1 MGSVLKNVYIDK
13 LDNII
18 NKFNSAD
25 DSRIKIKPVGV
36 KSGTNIDFGIK
47 KMKNNLILRLVTM

>member
-25 DSRIKIKPVGV
+25 DSGIKIKPVGV